1 MNILSTLFIMVF
13 YITQVK
19 NENILLDSSDCQT
32 KCPIRRQTIRSYPPG
47 TLLFVGDECVC
58 GGAQETIYE
67 YVPAVQPV
75 ENLALPV
82 GFKPKEIE
90 PLSNNRLMG
99 NYGSLVFSANVQI
112 LDLLRIKNDDVCIG
126 CYDRD
131 QKQKNP
137 SSHARIIST
146 TKKPTAEV
154 NTPMTMPALNNVS
167 SMKSETSTKQ
177 YTSEED
183 IEKYTNVS
191 IFTEPILGN
200 TMTTT
205 VKESTPES
213 YVTNDSSEILTST
226 DIAEIQ
232 TSTVK
237 PKHKEVFT
245 TEENNVILEKNN
257 TLNESNSK
265 EKPNLS
271 DQFKVMIINSFSN
284 NKSDDLE
291 ILLINTDTFNFNN

>member
-1 MNILSTLFIMVF
+1 
-13 YITQVK
+13 
-19 NENILLDSSDCQT
+19 
-32 KCPIRRQTIRSYPPG
+32 
-47 TLLFVGDECVC
+47 VC

-90 PLSNNRLMG
+90 PLSNNRVMG

-112 LDLLRIKNDDVCIG
+112 LDLLRITNDDVCTG

-131 QKQKNP
+131 HNP
-137 SSHARIIST
+137 NDPASERIIST

-154 NTPMTMPALNNVS
+154 NIPTTIPVLENVS
-167 SMKSETSTKQ
+167 SMKSETSTNH

-183 IEKYTNVS
+183 IGKYTNVS

-226 DIAEIQ
+226 DIEIQ
-232 TSTVK
+232 TSTIK

-245 TEENNVILEKNN
+245 TEENNAILEKNN

-291 ILLINTDTFNFNN
+291 ILIINTDTFNFNN

>member
-1 MNILSTLFIMVF
+1 MLYFLRIKTLLF
-13 YITQVK
+13 QVK

-90 PLSNNRLMG
+90 PLSNNRVMG
-99 NYGSLVFSANVQI
+99 NYGSLVFSANIQI
-112 LDLLRIKNDDVCIG
+112 LDLLRITNDDVCIG

-131 QKQKNP
+131 QKNP
-137 SSHARIIST
+137 SSAKIISI

-154 NTPMTMPALNNVS
+154 NIPTTIPALKNIS
-167 SMKSETSTKQ
+167 SMKSETSTKH

-183 IEKYTNVS
+183 IKKYTNVS

-213 YVTNDSSEILTST
+213 CVTNDSSEILTST
-226 DIAEIQ
+226 DIEIQ

-237 PKHKEVFT
+237 PKYKEVFT
-245 TEENNVILEKNN
+245 TEENNAILEKNN

-265 EKPNLS
+265 EKPNSS

-291 ILLINTDTFNFNN
+291 ILIINTDTFNFNN